1 MAVDPRTQYLEEGIK
16 LHPWA
21 LDNPEAPV
29 HGTQEVYTP
38 TVISPTTGR
47 TLADFQPI
55 AEAIRQPI
63 QNIAETL
70 KLFGLEGADKWK
82 DTILARPDYYNVATE
97 EFINRNREGFQ
108 AEYYPRAL
116 VEQAGQILGS
126 YGARATGAFIG
137 GALPLTPPGRVIA
150 AGIGSIAGPFLFEFV
165 QVLGPVVNAQAA
177 AHGRPEEPNWKDW
190 SIGAATAG
198 VSGALNALGIARIPM
213 LNKLLKTARVPAQI
227 ATPTQRIAAR
237 TLSEGVTEGL
247 QSGAEQVGS
256 TVTTP
261 GGIDVSLKEMAGEGL
276 LGAGAGGVTAIAEAP
291 GALERGVEKTR
302 VALTPSDPTKI
313 ELGEPEERISW
324 AEAQEEVTIPVSMTP
339 PTDPLTEIPE
349 KIDQETWSRLSIPVR
364 ERHRTVSDLQKEI
377 KNVGEYLDSN
387 QYDQDILKLVKEGV
401 IKEDATIAESY
412 NKIPET
418 PYTMS
423 KEFRDDVKKEVIER
437 AFGVEKRPKS
447 SDFYFSLVDERN
459 RPQNLLKVARDVLF
473 NKVEAELYRPAI
485 KEKLEEWASPT
496 GASHT
501 PHLKPFA
508 EKLLMEMNFNTDSPL
523 MTELVEQ
530 SRTQFQHNWGDISG
544 VNPGAGIRLD
554 IKSKLT
560 MLDKAQFLKEAQSQ
574 DLFQTVAN
582 DYLLEGFPENFTSRD
597 KRILEKE
604 FYKELE
610 RHPELYREGAGEA
623 LESNRGTLLT
633 DLVTNREA
641 AKEASKS
648 AQGLPKD
655 VRRRY
660 TGQPKLKTFEDY
672 YGKLELLERSS
683 SRLDTSIEE
692 LAAAEH
698 GPLDPN
704 FLSYSVMREQLDNL
718 TEAGITTLPAA
729 SVLEYILSPYKKLDP
744 KFKDALTTAGIKPS
758 QKQQGQEGPD
768 VDIRKREARD
778 MGIRPYLES
787 LGGEMVEVP
796 YLKRLI
802 NDWLSRF
809 KTYEAKEWE
818 GDNMYHQT
826 YGTIKGPNE
835 GRFEFVTTHVP
846 LLPPEQQALINK
858 LEDEGVD
865 ALSDAE
871 KSQINNIMT
880 KSPDVYTEKETMH
893 NWVKNIYGIEGL
905 GTVSWIRG
913 DRRRDSKGRRG
924 YLPGESQSFWIQ
936 KTREAMSKADQ
947 RNVSPTKIFR
957 YDFQKQAQEQQGEQR
972 ADLDEL
978 IELEETLAPEAKE
991 AMADYLSS
999 IPIKETKGDLEK
1011 HPQGY
1016 WRSYLNSPQKG
1027 QALDNLFEDINEVY
1041 RNEKVISKWNVGA
1054 ATLLNQIPNY
1064 QKKIKALEER
1074 TDALAQEKF
1083 IDSFDQ
1089 AQPLRELGHSLSK
1102 DQLNNILR
1110 LSVRSPTLQISDY
1123 LRQNHGIYLYSQDPE
1138 DADIAAVKKDITHM
1152 EAEAMAEA
1160 MAETRGE
1167 INEIQ
1172 QEVIGKLGEKIPELE
1187 EYTEVIAKMPSPQEV
1202 QEYQRSLEKGDA
1214 LIQPDPPF
1222 RNTFNQM
1229 ALRKVI
1235 VEALKDGEK
1244 YVFIPA
1250 TVKKVDGKK
1259 VYETKTQKKYGQ
1271 GGAPMFNYQVML
1283 KEAEKIAAK
1292 YGLKLEIDS
1301 IDVGDGT
1308 IGEISVLDIRPL
1320 YETVAK
1326 EGLGRGYKHG
1336 GLVTKAQGAGYN
1348 INYRDYGR
1356 SYN

>member
-1 MAVDPRTQYLEEGIK
+1 MAVDPRTQDLEEGVE
-16 LHPWA
+16 LSPWA
-21 LDNPEAPV
+21 LDAPEAPV

-38 TVISPTTGR
+38 GVISPTTGEIHG
-47 TLADFQPI
+47 DYQPL
-55 AEAIRQPI
+55 AEAVRQPI
-63 QNIAETL
+63 QNIADTL

-97 EFINRNREGFQ
+97 EFINKNREGFKKG
-108 AEYYPRAL
+108 YYPRAL
-116 VEQAGQILGS
+116 VEQAGQIMGS

-137 GALPLTPPGRVIA
+137 GAITRTPHGA
-150 AGIGSIAGPFLFEFV
+150 AVGSFIGPYLFEFL

-177 AHGRPEEPNWKDW
+177 AKGRPGEPNWKDW
-190 SIGAATAG
+190 SIGAGTAG

-213 LNKLLKTARVPAQI
+213 LNKLLKTVRVPAQI

-237 TLSEGVTEGL
+237 TLSEGVTEGV
-247 QSGAEQVGS
+247 QSGVEQVGS

-261 GGIDVSLKEMAGEGL
+261 GGIDVSLKEMVGEGL
-276 LGAGAGGVTAIAEAP
+276 LGAGAGGVTAVAEAP
-291 GALERGVEKTR
+291 GALERGVEKTI

-313 ELGEPEERISW
+313 ELGEPEERVFLSE
-324 AEAQEEVTIPVSMTP
+324 AESEEEVTIPVSMTP

-349 KIDQETWSRLSIPVR
+349 KIDEETWSRLSIPVR
-364 ERHRTVSDLQKEI
+364 EKHGTVYGLKEEV
-377 KNVGEYLDSN
+377 KDVSEYLDSKRF
-387 QYDQDILKLVKEGV
+387 DQDVLKLVKEGV
-401 IKEDATIAESY
+401 IREDATRAESY
-412 NKIPET
+412 NQIPET
-418 PYTMS
+418 PYTTS
-423 KEFRDDVKKEVIER
+423 KEFRDDIKKEVLER
-437 AFGVEKRPKS
+437 TFGVEKRPKS
-447 SDFYFSLVDERN
+447 YNYYHYLANERN
-459 RPQNLLKVARDVLF
+459 RPENLLNVAKDVLF
-473 NKVEAELYRPAI
+473 NKVEAEFYRPAI

-523 MTELVEQ
+523 MTKLVEQ
-530 SRTQFQHNWGDISG
+530 GRTGFQHNWSALRSTEEDR
-544 VNPGAGIRLD
+544 GADLRLNV
-554 IKSKLT
+554 KSNLM
-560 MLDKAQFLKEAQSQ
+560 MLDKAQFLEKVQSQ

-582 DYLLEGFPENFTSRD
+582 DYLLDGFPENFNSRD

-660 TGQPKLKTFEDY
+660 TGQPELKTFEDY
-672 YGKLELLERSS
+672 YGKLELP
-683 SRLDTSIEE
+683 SRLNTSIEE
-692 LAAAEH
+692 LAQAEH

-729 SVLEYILSPYKKLDP
+729 SILDYITSPYKKLDP
-744 KFKDALTTAGIKPS
+744 EFRKSLNEAGIKLS
-758 QKQQGQEGPD
+758 KKQQGQEGPD
-768 VDIRKREARD
+768 VNIREREARD
-778 MGIRPYLES
+778 MGIEPYLES
-787 LGGEMVEVP
+787 LGGQVVEVP

-818 GDNMYHQT
+818 GHNMHHET

-871 KSQINNIMT
+871 KSQIDNIMT

-893 NWVKNIYGIEGL
+893 NWIDNIYGIPGL

-913 DRRRDSKGRRG
+913 DRRRDSQGRLG
-924 YLPGESQSFWIQ
+924 YLPGESQSYWIQ
-936 KTREAMSKADQ
+936 KTREAMSKADKAN
-947 RNVSPTKIFR
+947 RSPTKIFR
-957 YDFQKQAQEQQGEQR
+957 YDFQQQAQEQQGEQR

-1027 QALDNLFEDINEVY
+1027 QALDNLFKDINDVY
-1041 RNEKVISKWNVGA
+1041 RNEGVISKWNVGTG
-1054 ATLLNQIPNY
+1054 TLLNQIPNY

-1074 TDALAQEKF
+1074 TEHLMLENF
-1083 IDSFDQ
+1083 SNSFFQ
-1089 AQPLRELGHSLSK
+1089 AQPLRELGHNLSK

-1110 LSVRSPTLQISDY
+1110 LSVRSPTLQIGDY
-1123 LRQNHGIYLYSQDPE
+1123 LRQNHGINLYSLDPE
-1138 DADIAAVKKDITHM
+1138 DADIMAVKEVIEGIEK
-1152 EAEAMAEA
+1152 EAKAEAKVQTAGA
-1160 MAETRGE
+1160 

-1172 QEVIGKLGEKIPELE
+1172 KEVIGKLGEKLPELK

-1202 QEYQRSLEKGDA
+1202 EEYQKSLEAGDS

-1229 ALRKVI
+1229 SLRKVI

-1259 VYETKTQKKYGQ
+1259 VYETKTQEKYGQ

-1326 EGLGRGYKHG
+1326 EGFKGYKSG
-1336 GLVTKAQGAGYN
+1336 GL
-1348 INYRDYGR
+1348 IMNYGDYGR
-1356 SYN
+1356 SYK